1 MRIRKPFLRIGRNLW
16 FWARV
21 LPMVHRNLL
30 VTAQVNARSKLSDKA
45 IRTTGFAFSFIRI
58 SIAQI
63 RERGPSSLPESE
75 FRGDLSSYLGRAFFR
90 QIAGGGGSASFRKW
104 QHRPPTA
111 GLKTSLP
118 AAKSNGGNE
127 MNAGASFAMA
137 CFTVARPSP
146 LQEQDGSW
154 PECSPLLISVWSA
167 KLSLRG

>member
-104 QHRPPTA
+104 DSVPNFGVEIGRGYSEKLWPCGAKLDRRAGPTA
-111 GLKTSLP
+111 
-118 AAKSNGGNE
+118 
-127 MNAGASFAMA
+127 
-137 CFTVARPSP
+137 AR
-146 LQEQDGSW
+146 
-154 PECSPLLISVWSA
+154 
-167 KLSLRG
+167 